1 MQFFHVDVS
10 SFSLHILFYSN
21 ETTSRPFW
29 YLQLR
34 INDFP
39 EDPSLRELPS
49 FTGGVKAFHTNI
61 YSTLTKTNGLE
72 SALKAIYE
80 SGIDM
85 FQYKRLLFPIFYE
98 GQFSL
103 FVVSNGAHV
112 IKSYCCH
119 QNDVLRRG
127 DLFTG

>member
-21 ETTSRPFW
+21 ETISRPFR

-49 FTGGVKAFHTNI
+49 FIGGVKAFHTNI

-80 SGIDM
+80 SVCGFKQRPCHKVILSP
-85 FQYKRLLFPIFYE
+85 KRCYTKGGPFHR
-98 GQFSL
+98 
-103 FVVSNGAHV
+103 VSELSIHD
-112 IKSYCCH
+112 H
-119 QNDVLRRG
+119 
-127 DLFTG
+127 

>member
-1 MQFFHVDVS
+1 MQFFHVNVS
-10 SFSLHILFYSN
+10 SFSLHLLFYSS
-21 ETTSRPFW
+21 ETISRPFR

-34 INDFP
+34 INGFP

-49 FTGGVKAFHTNI
+49 FTGGFKAFHTNI
-61 YSTLTKTNGLE
+61 YSTLSKTDGLE
-72 SALKAIYE
+72 SALNAIYE
-80 SGIDM
+80 SGIDV

-103 FVVSNGAHV
+103 FVVSNSAHV
-112 IKSYCCH
+112 IKSYCH
-119 QNDVLRRG
+119 PNNVIRRG